1 MAYCTQHGPLL
12 QVASSVKIP
21 LGFLQMICD
30 PGQAPVYF
38 ISQKQASWSIKLSV
52 CMCVCVLYT
61 PSVAILTCAPEGKS
75 ELEGSQRTG
84 VNSLKLL
91 LKGL

>member
-1 MAYCTQHGPLL
+1 MAYCTQHGSLL
-12 QVASSVKIP
+12 QVASSVKIS

-52 CMCVCVLYT
+52 CMCVCVYYT
-61 PSVAILTCAPEGKS
+61 HPQWQFLHVP
-75 ELEGSQRTG
+75 
-84 VNSLKLL
+84 LKENQNW
-91 LKGL
+91 KAHREQA